1 MKTCWCIWC
10 NWINKISVKPW
21 YTDTFIGIYSRLYD
35 SIHINCYIAYCR
47 LIRFVF
53 IAFILLLLF
62 YHTRVVVTC
71 LNIFDWLIC
80 MKWFKFV
87 HDCMGKPGNCYCR
100 KCLSPVSD
108 FSVIFL
114 SGRGW
119 GRKNY
124 TLKIT
129 SGETTG
135 ECDIIQ
141 KFCNLIN

>member
-1 MKTCWCIWC
+1 
-10 NWINKISVKPW
+10 
-21 YTDTFIGIYSRLYD
+21 
-35 SIHINCYIAYCR
+35 
-47 LIRFVF
+47 
-53 IAFILLLLF
+53 
-62 YHTRVVVTC
+62 
-71 LNIFDWLIC
+71 
-80 MKWFKFV
+80 
-87 HDCMGKPGNCYCR
+87 MGKPGNCYCR
-100 KCLSPVSD
+100 KCLSPVSE

-114 SGRGW
+114 SGRGS